1 LALYWAQALVNQNN
15 DAELKAIF
23 TPIANDLSANEA
35 SINQELIDVQGK
47 PQNIDGYY
55 KPVESLL
62 NKAMKPSEKLNGI
75 LAQLN

>member
-1 LALYWAQALVNQNN
+1 L
-15 DAELKAIF
+15 
-23 TPIANDLSANEA
+23 
-35 SINQELIDVQGK
+35 INQELIDAQGK

-55 KPVESLL
+55 KPVENLL